1 MKFRIDK
8 KYFAW
13 GLTAFCVIA
22 ASIVFY
28 YVLFHMG
35 NIKSAFSS
43 AVKICMPIIDGLVV
57 AYLLAPVVNYLER
70 DCFFPLCKKCNI
82 ELKVKA
88 KKRIRLFTALLTIF
102 ALLLLIY
109 WFCVMI
115 IPQLIESVQNIILQL
130 PTYVNNLTNWVE
142 NIFEKNKELSVL
154 VNDFIVQYSGQIEEV
169 TTDKLIPQLND
180 IVQSISS
187 TVFSSVLNVL
197 IMAWNFFIGLI
208 IALYL
213 LISKELLAGQGKKIF
228 YALLEEDSANA
239 AIRNVR
245 FVHQTFGGFIS
256 GKLVDSLIIGMLCF
270 IGMTLLNLPYPLLIS
285 VIIGVTNIIPF
296 FGPFIGAVPSI
307 ILILMVNPLQA
318 LYFAIFVFVLQQFDG
333 NILGPK
339 ILGDKTGLSSFWVIF
354 AITLFGGYWG
364 FLGMAVGVPV
374 FAVLYAAWKA
384 LINRSLHKKGLPT
397 DTNEYLNLSEIKN
410 NEFIE
415 LSPIKEK
422 ELKKHRKEDKTD
434 DKKENQK

>member
-1 MKFRIDK
+1 MKFHIDK
-8 KYFAW
+8 KYIAW
-13 GLTAFCVIA
+13 GITAFCVFV
-22 ASIVFY
+22 ASLLFY
-28 YVLFHMG
+28 YILFHMG
-35 NIKSAFSS
+35 NIKSAFGS

-70 DCFFPLCKKCNI
+70 NMFFPACKKAGI
-82 ELKVKA
+82 QLGVKN
-88 KKRIRLFTALLTIF
+88 KKRIRLITALITIF
-102 ALLLLIY
+102 LLILLLY

-115 IPQLIESVQNIILQL
+115 IPQLIDSIQNILLQL
-130 PTYVNNLTNWVE
+130 PMYMANLTQWLDG
-142 NIFEKNKELSVL
+142 IFKENKELGAVI
-154 VNDFIVQYSGQIEEV
+154 NNIYNQYSGQIEEV
-169 TTDKLIPQLND
+169 TTNKLIPQLND
-180 IVQSISS
+180 IVQSVSS
-187 TVFSSVLNVL
+187 KVFSSVLSVL
-197 IMAWNFFIGLI
+197 VMAWNFLIGLI

-213 LISKELLAGQGKKIF
+213 LISKELFAGQGKKII
-228 YALLEEDSANA
+228 YALFEEESANA
-239 AIRNVR
+239 TIRNIR
-245 FVHQTFGGFIS
+245 FVNRTFGGFIS

-296 FGPFIGAVPSI
+296 FGPFIGAIPSI
-307 ILILMVNPLQA
+307 ILILMVNPMQA
-318 LYFAIFVFVLQQFDG
+318 LYFGIFVLVLQQFDG

-384 LINRSLHKKGLPT
+384 FINRSLIKKGLST
-397 DTNEYLNLSEIKN
+397 DTNEYLNLSEIKK

-415 LSPIKEK
+415 LPPPKIKEF
-422 ELKKHRKEDKTD
+422 KKS
-434 DKKENQK
+434 KKEKQSEK

>member
-8 KYFAW
+8 KYLGW

-22 ASIVFY
+22 ASILFY
-28 YVLFHMG
+28 YLLFHMG
-35 NIKSAFSS
+35 NIKSGFEA
-43 AVKICMPIIDGLVV
+43 AVDICMPIIDGLVI

-70 DCFFPLCKKCNI
+70 EVFFPLCRKFKI
-82 ELKVKA
+82 DLRVKV
-88 KKRIRLFTALLTIF
+88 KKRIRLVTSLITICC
-102 ALLLLIY
+102 LVLVLY

-115 IPQLIESVQNIILQL
+115 IPQVLENIQNIIKQL
-130 PTYVNNLTNWVE
+130 PSYVNNLTSWLE
-142 NIFEKNKELSVL
+142 DIFEKNKELSLV
-154 VNDFIVQYSGQIEEV
+154 VNDFFVQYSGQFEEL
-169 TTDKLIPQLND
+169 TTNKLIPQLND
-180 IVQSISS
+180 IVQSVST

-197 IMAWNFFIGLI
+197 VMAWNFFIGLI

-213 LISKELLAGQGKKIF
+213 LVSKEMFAGQGKKIC

-239 AIRNVR
+239 TIRNIR
-245 FVHQTFGGFIS
+245 FVHRTFGGFIS

-296 FGPFIGAVPSI
+296 FGPFIGAIPSI

-318 LYFAIFVFVLQQFDG
+318 LYFAIFVFILQQFDG

-354 AITLFGGYWG
+354 SITLFGGYWG
-364 FLGMAVGVPV
+364 FIGMAVGVPV

-384 LINRSLHKKGLPT
+384 FINRSLRKKGLST
-397 DTNEYLNLSEIKN
+397 DTNEYLHLSEIKN

-415 LSPIKEK
+415 LPPPKEK
-422 ELKKHRKEDKTD
+422 EFGKQKNNKAKKDS
-434 DKKENQK
+434 

>member
-8 KYFAW
+8 KYLGW

-22 ASIVFY
+22 ASILFY
-28 YVLFHMG
+28 YILFHMG
-35 NIKSAFSS
+35 NIKSAFGG

-70 DCFFPLCKKCNI
+70 EAFFPLCKRFKI
-82 ELKVKA
+82 DLRVKV
-88 KKRIRLFTALLTIF
+88 KKRIRLITSLITICC
-102 ALLLLIY
+102 LVLILY

-115 IPQLIESVQNIILQL
+115 IPQVIENIQNIILQL
-130 PTYVNNLTNWVE
+130 PTYVDNLISWLEDV
-142 NIFEKNKELSVL
+142 FEKNKELSMLLNKFFVE
-154 VNDFIVQYSGQIEEV
+154 YSSQFEEL
-169 TTDKLIPQLND
+169 TTNKLIPQLND
-180 IVQSISS
+180 IVQSVSS
-187 TVFSSVLNVL
+187 TVFSSVVNVL
-197 IMAWNFFIGLI
+197 VMAWNFFIGLI

-213 LISKELLAGQGKKIF
+213 LMSKELFAGQGKKII

-239 AIRNVR
+239 VIRNVR
-245 FVHQTFGGFIS
+245 FVHRTFGGFIS

-318 LYFAIFVFVLQQFDG
+318 LYFAVFVFVLQQFDG

-354 AITLFGGYWG
+354 SITLFGGYWG
-364 FLGMAVGVPV
+364 FIGMAVGVPV

-384 LINRSLHKKGLPT
+384 FINRSLQKKGLST
-397 DTNEYLNLSEIKN
+397 DTKEYLHLSEIKN
-410 NEFIE
+410 NEYIE
-415 LSPIKEK
+415 LPPPREK
-422 ELKKHRKEDKTD
+422 ELKRT
-434 DKKENQK
+434 KKNNKKDL

>member
-8 KYFAW
+8 KYLAW

-22 ASIVFY
+22 ASILFY
-28 YVLFHMG
+28 YLIFHMG
-35 NIKSAFSS
+35 NIKSAFGS
-43 AVKICMPIIDGLVV
+43 AVKICMPIIDGLVI
-57 AYLLAPVVNYLER
+57 AYLLAPVVNYIER
-70 DCFFPLCKKCNI
+70 EVFFPVCRKFNI
-82 ELKVKA
+82 KLQVKNR
-88 KKRIRLFTALLTIF
+88 KRIRLVTALFTLF
-102 ALLLLIY
+102 LLVMLIY

-115 IPQLIESVQNIILQL
+115 IPQIVESIQNIIGQL
-130 PTYVNNLTNWVE
+130 PTYISNLSKWLE
-142 NIFEKNKELSVL
+142 DIFEKNPEFSVF
-154 VNDFIVQYSGQIEEV
+154 VNDLLVQYSGQIEEM
-169 TTDKLIPQLND
+169 TTDKLIPRLNE
-180 IVQSISS
+180 IVQSVSS

-197 IMAWNFFIGLI
+197 VMAWNFLIGLI

-213 LISKELLAGQGKKIF
+213 LLSKEVFAGQGKKII
-228 YALLEEDSANA
+228 YALFEEDSANSV
-239 AIRNVR
+239 IKNIR
-245 FVHQTFGGFIS
+245 FVHSTFGGFIS

-270 IGMTLLNLPYPLLIS
+270 IGMTLLNLPYPILVS
-285 VIIGVTNIIPF
+285 VIIGITNIIPF
-296 FGPFIGAVPSI
+296 FGPFIGAIPSI
-307 ILILMVNPLQA
+307 ILILMVNPIQA

-364 FLGMAVGVPV
+364 FLGMAIGVPV

-384 LINRSLHKKGLPT
+384 FINRSLHKKGLST

-415 LSPIKEK
+415 LPPPKEK
-422 ELKKHRKEDKTD
+422 GAGKSKNKKKKED
-434 DKKENQK
+434 EQ